1 MSVKRQLAEIVE
13 SLPDAVTVEEAFD
26 RLYAAFRLK
35 QAHTAD
41 TLSFVKKET
50 LTALFGSLRTD
61 PLERPPQQALESRE
75 EVG

>member
-1 MSVKRQLAEIVE
+1 MSVKRQFAEVVE
-13 SLPDAVTVEEAFD
+13 SLPDAVTVEEAFE

-35 QAHTAD
+35 QAHTAA
-41 TLSFVKKET
+41 TLSSAKKET

-61 PLERPPQQALESRE
+61 PLTRPAQQAFESRD